1 MSNLAL
7 ETALRGRILPD
18 PTNYTPFI
26 VTMDRRSPDVDF
38 KSLKDNKVIGAVF
51 EAGYL
56 FDSIHMKQSIYK
68 NPKLDSQVKAA
79 LDANLVYGLYA
90 DVRARSV
97 EEAKQEIKELALV
110 VRRHSPQIGLWLRLY
125 LNNIKSINN
134 KILETYYESLYK
146 LGLKDQMGI
155 YVTPSQLSTIDWESY
170 YEKWYLWII
179 DPVDNVNE
187 IEEFLTPQFFVVG

>member
-38 KSLKDNKVIGAVF
+38 KSLKDNKVMGAVF

-90 DVRARSV
+90 DVRARSRS
-97 EEAKQEIKELALV
+97 EEHTSELQSRFDLV
-110 VRRHSPQIGLWLRLY
+110 CRL
-125 LNNIKSINN
+125 LLEKKKKRKTEVIAE
-134 KILETYYESLYK
+134 KIT
-146 LGLKDQMGI
+146 
-155 YVTPSQLSTIDWESY
+155 
-170 YEKWYLWII
+170 
-179 DPVDNVNE
+179 
-187 IEEFLTPQFFVVG
+187 